1 MNRVAPL
8 IHLCSWPGAGKYT
21 IGRALAEQIGGRL
34 LHNHL
39 ALDPANALYDRS
51 DPRHAPFRADLREL
65 IYREAEELPAKI
77 PIIVT
82 DALEET
88 HHDRALFAP
97 TEALAAVRKAPLR
110 AVTLMIAEDENQRR
124 LMDPTRAARSKLMR
138 PEVLERLRADCIL
151 LRPAGAIAV
160 DVTDLSPVAA
170 AVEIVR
176 RLRLDAPVCDA

>member
-1 MNRVAPL
+1 MNKVAPL

-51 DPRHAPFRADLREL
+51 DPRHAPFRVELREL
-65 IYREAEELPAKI
+65 IYQEAEELPANV

-88 HHDRALFAP
+88 PHDRALFAP

-110 AVTLMIAEDENQRR
+110 AVTLVIAEDENKLR
-124 LMDPTRAARSKLMR
+124 LMNPTRAARSKLMR
-138 PEVLERLRADCIL
+138 PEVLERLRADYIL

-170 AVEIVR
+170 AAEIVR
-176 RLRLDAPVCDA
+176 LLGLNTQVSDA